1 VIVEG
6 ETRDSG
12 TLVASSI
19 RATASNAAG
28 GAPIGGFAAPPG
40 GG

>member
-1 VIVEG
+1 MIVEG

-19 RATASNAAG
+19 RATASNAAA
-28 GAPIGGFAAPPG
+28 APIGGFAAPPG